1 MSMLYPVALEKGSN
15 DEAYGVIIPDI
26 QGCFSAGD
34 SFEEAL
40 SNAKEA
46 IADHLEIL
54 AEDGKNIPLASEVS
68 TFLNEEKF
76 KGLIWAV
83 VDVDVGDYLDKVRKI
98 IQVKKCSPE

>member
-1 MSMLYPVALEKGSN
+1 MLYPIAVEKGSN
-15 DEAYGVIIPDI
+15 DEAYGVIVPDI

-34 SFEEAL
+34 TFEEAL

-54 AEDGKNIPLASEVS
+54 AEDGKNIPLASEAS

-83 VDVDVGDYLDKVRKI
+83 VDVGDYLDKVRKT